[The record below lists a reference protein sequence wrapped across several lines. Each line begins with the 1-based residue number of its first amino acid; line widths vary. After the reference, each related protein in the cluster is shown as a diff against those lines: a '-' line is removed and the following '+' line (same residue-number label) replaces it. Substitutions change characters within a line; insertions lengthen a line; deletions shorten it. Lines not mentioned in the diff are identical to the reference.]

1 MTDMVNNPPHY
12 QLNNG
17 MEVID
22 IIEAALT
29 EEEFRGYLKGN
40 DLKYIYRE
48 PYKGNSE
55 QDVAKSIWYAERY
68 KEALAKKPKAKGIA
82 AEVEEKKAE
91 VEGVP
96 VSYVEFGETLTTF
109 GGESTQRLSMQVP
122 EREAH
127 RIASQL
133 MHPAYEDYQ
142 LVLTWEKK

>member
-1 MTDMVNNPPHY
+1 MADMVNNPPHY

-40 DLKYIYRE
+40 NLKYIYRE
-48 PYKGNSE
+48 PHKGNSE

-68 KEALAKKPKAKGIA
+68 KEALAKKPKTTGIVTSDLEFCDW
-82 AEVEEKKAE
+82 EVA
-91 VEGVP
+91 
-96 VSYVEFGETLTTF
+96 FGEPPTRRLSVKIP
-109 GGESTQRLSMQVP
+109 EYEAQRLVSQV
-122 EREAH
+122 
-127 RIASQL
+127 

>member
-12 QLNNG
+12 KLGNG

-48 PYKGNSE
+48 PHKGNSE

-68 KEALAKKPKAKGIA
+68 KKALAKKTAKMKSVPVTLTPAKGTFEGKRTALFKID
-82 AEVEEKKAE
+82 AESIRDLAE
-91 VEGVP
+91 
-96 VSYVEFGETLTTF
+96 L
-109 GGESTQRLSMQVP
+109 
-122 EREAH
+122 H
-127 RIASQL
+127 SQEN
-133 MHPAYEDYQ
+133 HPAYSNYQ

>member
-12 QLNNG
+12 QLGNG

-48 PYKGNSE
+48 PHKGNSE

-68 KEALAKKPKAKGIA
+68 KKALAKKTA
-82 AEVEEKKAE
+82 AEEKKAE
-91 VEGVP
+91 TVAIPVGDLEFYDTQ
-96 VSYVEFGETLTTF
+96 VSYLEPPLHRLSVKIPSHEA
-109 GGESTQRLSMQVP
+109 QRLAAQCV
-122 EREAH
+122 
-127 RIASQL
+127 
-133 MHPAYEDYQ
+133 HPAYSDYQ

>member
-12 QLNNG
+12 QLGNG

-48 PYKGNSE
+48 PHKGNSE

-68 KEALAKKPKAKGIA
+68 KKALAKKTEA
-82 AEVEEKKAE
+82 EEKKSETVAT
-91 VEGVP
+91 P
-96 VSYVEFGETLTTF
+96 VGGLEFGADRYAF
-109 GGESTQRLSMQVP
+109 GEEPTMRLSVQLPSHEAQRLAAQCV
-122 EREAH
+122 
-127 RIASQL
+127 
-133 MHPAYEDYQ
+133 HPAYSDYQ

>member
-40 DLKYIYRE
+40 NLKYIYRE
-48 PYKGNSE
+48 PHKGNSE

-68 KEALAKKPKAKGIA
+68 KEALAKKTEKPKTTGIVVSDLWFYDCESA
-82 AEVEEKKAE
+82 LGEP
-91 VEGVP
+91 P
-96 VSYVEFGETLTTF
+96 V
-109 GGESTQRLSMQVP
+109 QRMSVKISEP
-122 EREAH
+122 EARLL
-127 RIASQL
+127 ASQVD
-133 MHPAYEDYQ
+133 HPAYQNYQ

>member
-1 MTDMVNNPPHY
+1 MTDMVNHPPHY
-12 QLNNG
+12 KLGNG

-48 PYKGNSE
+48 PHKGNSE

-68 KEALAKKPKAKGIA
+68 KEALAKKTEKSKETGI
-82 AEVEEKKAE
+82 V
-91 VEGVP
+91 VGDLVFYDCEGAP
-96 VSYVEFGETLTTF
+96 GEPPM
-109 GGESTQRLSMQVP
+109 QRLSMQVP
-122 EREAH
+122 ECEA
-127 RIASQL
+127 RRLASQL

-142 LVLTWEKK
+142 LVLTLQKK

>member
-1 MTDMVNNPPHY
+1 MADMVNNPPHY

-68 KEALAKKPKAKGIA
+68 KEALAKNTEKPKVIGIVA
-82 AEVEEKKAE
+82 GNLEFYDYEVA
-91 VEGVP
+91 
-96 VSYVEFGETLTTF
+96 FGEPPM
-109 GGESTQRLSMQVP
+109 QRLSVKIP
-122 EREAH
+122 AHEAQ
-127 RIASQL
+127 RLASQV

-142 LVLTWEKK
+142 LVLTWKKK

>member
-12 QLNNG
+12 QLGNG

-48 PYKGNSE
+48 PHKGNSE

-68 KEALAKKPKAKGIA
+68 KEALAKKAAKKKSVPVTVIPVDVREKEAG
-82 AEVEEKKAE
+82 EEKRT
-91 VEGVP
+91 
-96 VSYVEFGETLTTF
+96 VSF
-109 GGESTQRLSMQVP
+109 RLST
-122 EREAH
+122 ESIH
-127 RIASQL
+127 DLIAVSSQQN
-133 MHPAYEDYQ
+133 HPAYHDYQ

>member
-12 QLNNG
+12 KLGNG

-48 PYKGNSE
+48 PHKGNSE

-68 KEALAKKPKAKGIA
+68 KEALAKK
-82 AEVEEKKAE
+82 AEKSETVAI
-91 VEGVP
+91 P
-96 VSYVEFGETLTTF
+96 VGDLEFYDTQCRFGE
-109 GGESTQRLSMQVP
+109 ESLHRMSVQIPSHQAQRL
-122 EREAH
+122 
-127 RIASQL
+127 ASQ
-133 MHPAYEDYQ
+133 MVHPAYSDYQ
-142 LVLTWEKK
+142 LVLTWRKK

>member
-1 MTDMVNNPPHY
+1 MDDMVNNPPHY

-48 PYKGNSE
+48 PHKGNSE

-68 KEALAKKPKAKGIA
+68 KEELAKKTEKPKATGI
-82 AEVEEKKAE
+82 V
-91 VEGVP
+91 VGDLVFYDCEGAL
-96 VSYVEFGETLTTF
+96 GEPPM
-109 GGESTQRLSMQVP
+109 QRLSIKIS
-122 EREAH
+122 EHEA
-127 RIASQL
+127 RRLASQVR
-133 MHPAYEDYQ
+133 HPAYEDYQ
-142 LVLTWEKK
+142 LVLTLEKK

>member
-1 MTDMVNNPPHY
+1 MADMVNNPPHY

-22 IIEAALT
+22 FIEAALT

-40 DLKYIYRE
+40 NLKYIYRE
-48 PYKGNSE
+48 PHKGNSK

-68 KEALAKKPKAKGIA
+68 KEAL
-82 AEVEEKKAE
+82 EKKTE

-96 VSYVEFGETLTTF
+96 VSYVEFGETLTAF
-109 GGESTQRLSMQVP
+109 GEPPVQRLSMELP
-122 EREAH
+122 AH
-127 RIASQL
+127 KAQRLASQII
-133 MHPAYEDYQ
+133 HPAYQDYQ

>member
-12 QLNNG
+12 QLGNG

-40 DLKYIYRE
+40 NLKYVYRE
-48 PYKGNSE
+48 PHKGNSE

-68 KEALAKKPKAKGIA
+68 KEALAKKASKMKS
-82 AEVEEKKAE
+82 
-91 VEGVP
+91 VP
-96 VSYVEFGETLTTF
+96 VTVIPEKEYSEDGWTASFRLDA
-109 GGESTQRLSMQVP
+109 ESIHDLI
-122 EREAH
+122 EASC
-127 RIASQL
+127 RQN
-133 MHPAYEDYQ
+133 HPAYDNYQ

>member
-12 QLNNG
+12 KLSNG

-48 PYKGNSE
+48 PHKGNSE

-68 KEALAKKPKAKGIA
+68 KEALAKKP
-82 AEVEEKKAE
+82 EKAE

-96 VSYVEFGETLTTF
+96 VSYVEFGETLATF
-109 GGESTQRLSMQVP
+109 TGESMKKLSMEVP
-122 EREAH
+122 ECEAH